1 MSLPGLGDPWEP
13 FLLFLLV
20 FGVMPGV
27 VLRIIVLAHPRDSG
41 RRKELI
47 AELYAVPRVQ
57 RPLWVAEQLE
67 LALTE
72 GLVGRLASSPDA
84 FAHVTLRLVFRS
96 QIILDD
102 LHELMGDL
110 PRWYRPWWAARE
122 SISAIRYGSHRLE
135 SGVAL
140 NAQYPE
146 TFWIPDADEKHAI
159 VPGIHVKLMFRTRD
173 GEWGERMWV
182 RVDRRR
188 GDKLKGSLSN
198 TPIGFP
204 LIGAGD
210 QVRFRLD
217 DIIDIDWSD
226 DEGEVAAQSP
236 SSLSRWYDPGLTR
249 PRGDSRHVLTRSS
262 RTP

>member
-1 MSLPGLGDPWEP
+1 VTSLLGFDVPWES

-27 VLRIIVLAHPRDSG
+27 VLRIIVLAHPRDTG

-72 GLVGRLASSPDA
+72 GLGERLARSPDA
-84 FAHVTLRLVFRS
+84 LARTALRLVFRS
-96 QIILDD
+96 QIILDGMRESMD
-102 LHELMGDL
+102 DL
-110 PRWYRPWWAARE
+110 PRWYRPWWAVRE
-122 SISAIRYGSHRLE
+122 SISAIRYGSHQLE

-140 NAQYPE
+140 NAQYPDS
-146 TFWIPDADEKHAI
+146 FWIPDADEKHAI
-159 VPGIHVKLMFRTRD
+159 VPGVHVKLMFRTKD
-173 GEWGERMWV
+173 EEWGERMWV
-182 RVDRRR
+182 RVDRCR
-188 GDKLKGSLSN
+188 GDKVKGSLSN

-210 QVRFRLD
+210 RVRFTRD

-226 DEGEVAAQSP
+226 DEGVN
-236 SSLSRWYDPGLTR
+236 
-249 PRGDSRHVLTRSS
+249 
-262 RTP
+262 